1 MTCRKRRDDV
11 KTGVESLSRDQ
22 RGGDPLTARVAS
34 GIKVARV
41 RSWLEQ
47 GTWEPVASMLREE
60 PKWKPHE
67 GQSTD
72 ARHRGGWAC
81 SSVEVPVMGMERRGP
96 ITQFSSSDQPSNGEE
111 SGGETQS
118 VAAFRREVN
127 PAMGRS
133 LGARPGRRPGDKS
146 RMSREAPVRF
156 REGLGV
162 KFPRATRLVICC
174 RADADEAMARMR
186 AMMTKLKLTVNET
199 KTRLCSLPE
208 GSFDFLGYTFGRCF
222 SFRTRRAYLGA
233 SPSRK
238 KIAKLFEAIR
248 ELTPRN
254 VTGHDEEYVVDKL
267 NQKLVGWANYF
278 SVGTVTKAYGMVNYH
293 VTNRLRRWLCAK
305 HKVPGPGYSRYP
317 DAFLYQKLG
326 LYQLRSKRPSLPN
339 ASA

>member
-41 RSWLEQ
+41 RSRLEQ
-47 GTWEPVASMLREE
+47 GTWEPVASMPREE

-67 GQSTD
+67 GPSTE

-81 SSVEVPVMGMERRGP
+81 SRVEVPVMGMERRGP
-96 ITQFSSSDQPSNGEE
+96 ITQFSSSDQLSNGEE

-118 VAAFRREVN
+118 VAAYRREVN

-162 KFPRATRLVICC
+162 KFPRATRLVVL
-174 RADADEAMARMR
+174 ARYQTR
-186 AMMTKLKLTVNET
+186 RLKDWIEETLEGRFRLTINRE
-199 KTRLCSLPE
+199 KTRTVKLAERGESL
-208 GSFDFLGYTFGRCF
+208 SFLGFTLRYDRDRFGRSKRYLNVF
-222 SFRTRRAYLGA
+222 PSKKAMERA
-233 SPSRK
+233 R
-238 KIAKLFEAIR
+238 AKLR
-248 ELTPRN
+248 ELTSHRRSFVPI
-254 VTGHDEEYVVDKL
+254 DEMVGEVSGWLVSWGSYFRHGYPSEAFREL
-267 NQKLVGWANYF
+267 NWYAMG
-278 SVGTVTKAYGMVNYH
+278 
-293 VTNRLRRWLCAK
+293 RLRR
-305 HKVPGPGYSRYP
+305 
-317 DAFLYQKLG
+317 
-326 LYQLRSKRPSLPN
+326 QLRRRSQRAYRIPEGESVYEHLRRLGFQPLSPKPSG
-339 ASA
+339 S

>member
-72 ARHRGGWAC
+72 AGHRGGWAC

-96 ITQFSSSDQPSNGEE
+96 ITQFSSSDQLSNGEE

-133 LGARPGRRPGDKS
+133 LGAGPGRRPGDKS

-174 RADADEAMARMR
+174 RGTADEAMATMR
-186 AMMTKLKLTVNET
+186 GMMSKLRLTVNEK
-199 KTRLCSLPE
+199 KTRLCGVPE
-208 GSFDFLGYTFGRCF
+208 ETFDFLGYTIGRCY
-222 SFRTRRAYLGA
+222 SPRTGRPFIGTR
-233 SPSRK
+233 PSAK
-238 KIAKLFEAIR
+238 KIAGLRDEIR
-248 ELTPRN
+248 ELTDRRWLWMA
-254 VTGHDEEYVVDKL
+254 VEDRVGRL
-267 NQKLVGWANYF
+267 NRLLLGWSNYF
-278 SVGTVTKAYGMVNYH
+278 CLGPVSPAYRAIDRH
-293 VTNRLRRWLCAK
+293 SRQRLRQWLCAK
-305 HKVPGPGYSRYP
+305 HKARTRGTSRFP
-317 DAFLYQKLG
+317 DQYLHDELG
-326 LYQLRSKRPSLPN
+326 LIRL
-339 ASA
+339 SARTKSFPWAKA